1 MGGNGDS
8 EANQGMF
15 FVPPISE
22 DANDDVNNIPDI
34 DYIGNDP
41 YQEQAGVSIVTN
53 SDATITI
60 SQNGAAYDVSLL
72 NPVNVIGRPEYKA
85 YTVTNL
91 AGDVSVTSSGE
102 LYLAYFNTRG
112 AATSGGFY
120 AGFASPPNAEID
132 LSLIHI

>member
-1 MGGNGDS
+1 MYIRTQDKNYPVYAYQGVGGNGSS

-91 AGDVSVTSSGE
+91 AGDVSV
-102 LYLAYFNTRG
+102 
-112 AATSGGFY
+112 
-120 AGFASPPNAEID
+120 